1 VTELERLAAAVLA
14 QWRHDGGSGGGP
26 IEVSALLD
34 RVLPYR
40 SARRILGIDI
50 SEDYEALML
59 RLLAEEEGIARVF
72 PPDAVELAKETLA
85 SRLPDLAV
93 LDLLRSASV
102 TLTDSAVSRLAN
114 VLPISTKPESK
125 WSEESAVAAKPEP
138 LQADEALEEAELEL
152 VTPTMPFAATASC
165 WSCGEVLPGD
175 RVVKFCPQCGADQ
188 REPACAACGA
198 AAERGWKH
206 CPDCGAKL

>member
-59 RLLAEEEGIARVF
+59 RLIAEEEGIARVF

-93 LDLLRSASV
+93 LEQLRSASL

-125 WSEESAVAAKPEP
+125 WSEESVATTTTEPPPVRDAVEKA
-138 LQADEALEEAELEL
+138 EAEL
-152 VTPTMPFAATASC
+152 VAPTVPAAVVAC
-165 WSCGEVLPGD
+165 WNCGGVLPGD
-175 RVVKFCPQCGADQ
+175 RVVKFCPHCGADQ

-198 AAERGWKH
+198 ATERGWKH

>member
-40 SARRILGIDI
+40 AARRILGIDI

-59 RLLAEEEGIARVF
+59 RLIAEEEGIARVF

-85 SRLPDLAV
+85 SRLPDLGV
-93 LDLLRSASV
+93 LELLRTASV
-102 TLTDSAVSRLAN
+102 TLTDTAVSRLAN

-125 WSEESAVAAKPEP
+125 WSEESAV
-138 LQADEALEEAELEL
+138 
-152 VTPTMPFAATASC
+152 VATAVSVPVDAEMDVPVVTALPTPPAAAVAC
-165 WSCGEVLPGD
+165 WSCGDLLPGD
-175 RVVKFCPQCGADQ
+175 RTVKFCPHCGADQ

-198 AAERGWKH
+198 RAERGWKH